1 MNVVE
6 YKDFTNDPI
15 DPQEKALHGSFMT
28 SLIGSNNSDC
38 LGIAPEADLYILK
51 VFNKNHESFTEWF
64 LEAFNFAL
72 KHDVDIINLSNGSS
86 DFLDEP
92 FVAKIQELIS
102 KGIIIV
108 AAIGN
113 EGPEHGTLS
122 NPGDMIEVIG
132 VGSLND

>member
-1 MNVVE
+1 M
-6 YKDFTNDPI
+6 
-15 DPQEKALHGSFMT
+15 
-28 SLIGSNNSDC
+28 
-38 LGIAPEADLYILK
+38 K

-64 LEAFNFAL
+64 LEAFNFAI

-92 FVAKIQELIS
+92 FIAKIQELIS
-102 KGIIIV
+102 KGVILV

-113 EGPEHGTLS
+113 EGPEYGTLS

-132 VGSLND
+132 VGSVNDKKGKEKQVSGFSSRGMRIQDIQDGIGILKPDILTFGENIGGFDS